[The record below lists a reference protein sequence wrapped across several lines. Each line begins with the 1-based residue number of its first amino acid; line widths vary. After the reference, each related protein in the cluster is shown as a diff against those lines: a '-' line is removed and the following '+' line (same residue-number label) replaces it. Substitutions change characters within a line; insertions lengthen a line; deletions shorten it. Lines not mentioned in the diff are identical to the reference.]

1 MSLTAAI
8 PSGGF
13 GGFGSLVTKGFG
25 FDSFTS
31 LLMQMPTGAISI
43 ILLLVGFH
51 VTNRIRMRAP
61 VIAVICL
68 FPVAGAAGLVKAP
81 RNQPGA
87 LLACYYV
94 AYFFQ
99 ALFPLIISWANLNA
113 AGSTKRVITT
123 ATMFTFQCAGNVIG
137 PQVYLSERR
146 YWAFRGDAD
155 GFAATEA
162 PYYWTGLYTDLAC
175 WSALFCTV
183 VFTYFYL
190 IYLNRKKEK
199 QRASF
204 GLPSKLEDMSI
215 MTLEEAAKYKA
226 DLTEKLRA
234 QGFDQA
240 KLYENAFDDLTD
252 FE

>member
-13 GGFGSLVTKGFG
+13 TAFGSLVTKGFG
-25 FDSFTS
+25 FDAFTS

-51 VTNRIRMRAP
+51 LTNRIKMRAP
-61 VIAVICL
+61 VIAVVCL
-68 FPVAGAAGLVKAP
+68 FPVAGAAGLVKVP
-81 RNQPGA
+81 RTQPGA

-123 ATMFTFQCAGNVIG
+123 ATMFTFQCAGNIIG
-137 PQVYLSERR
+137 PQVYLTR
-146 YWAFRGDAD
+146 
-155 GFAATEA
+155 EA
-162 PYYWTGLYTDLAC
+162 PFYWTGLYTDLAC

-190 IYLNRKKEK
+190 LYLNRKKEK